1 MGMFPWFTLFYLSF
15 LVKNQLRI
23 LALRSK
29 RGHHDEIHA
38 GKNPEAPLSAEL
50 RIQLIAQIGRSV
62 IQELHASAVRQRIFQ
77 IHVFAHERI
86 QLLDLRKSFDVKVVD
101 FFYEL
106 FLEFLKL
113 PAIAERF
120 VFLPNLPKA
129 SRSIDRSAAGVRQ
142 PLPGTKFQNYIFR
155 FHSFHLRYGYD
166 NRPMEF

>member
-1 MGMFPWFTLFYLSF
+1 MSPWFTLFCLSF
-15 LVKNQLRI
+15 FIKNQLRV
-23 LALRSK
+23 LSLCPES
-29 RGHHDEIHA
+29 GHHDEIHA
-38 GKNPEAPLSAEL
+38 GKHSKASVSAKH
-50 RIQLIAQIGRSV
+50 RIQLIPQISRPV
-62 IQELHASAVRQRIFQ
+62 IQELHALAVRQRIFQ
-77 IHVFAHERI
+77 IHVFSHKCI
-86 QLLDLRKSFDVKVVD
+86 QFLDLRKSFDVKIVD

-113 PAIAERF
+113 PAIAKRF

-129 SRSIDRSAAGVRQ
+129 SRSIDRLAAVVRQ